1 MKAEVPDIAERLD
14 IVELIF
20 NLVIKQE
27 SEEFSIV
34 LDQFKVEN
42 VQWVLTQL
50 SEPIEQLFD
59 SLELEY
65 EKAVDY

>member
-1 MKAEVPDIAERLD
+1 MKTELPDIAERLD

-50 SEPIEQLFD
+50 SRAHRTTF
-59 SLELEY
+59 
-65 EKAVDY
+65 

>member
-1 MKAEVPDIAERLD
+1 MKTELPDIAERLD

>member
-42 VQWVLTQL
+42 VQWVLTKL

>member
-1 MKAEVPDIAERLD
+1 MKAELPDIAERLD

-50 SEPIEQLFD
+50 SDPIEQLFD